1 MVGIVIVSHSAQLA
15 AGVVDLVKLIAADC
29 PIAAA
34 GGLEDGSFG
43 TSYERILNAI
53 ETVHGE
59 DGVLILMDMGS
70 AVMTTEMVLEDLSY
84 DDIRMADCPVV
95 EGAVA
100 AAAASSAGAMC
111 TIAGVRPPF
120 RFWCLFS
127 SRCDKAYS
135 GFSACTI
142 MVCRVL
148 LVSPTP

>member
-84 DDIRMADCPVV
+84 DDIRMAPVV

-100 AAAASSAGAMC
+100 AAAASSAGMSLEE
-111 TIAGVRPPF
+111 VF
-120 RFWCLFS
+120 RE
-127 SRCDKAYS
+127 AE
-135 GFSACTI
+135 SAAN
-142 MVCRVL
+142 VKKF
-148 LVSPTP
+148 